1 VSRVVVELPTRFH
14 PAGGRFLV
22 KEYPKDNEHRAV
34 SVSAQLAA
42 KIQAFITGHGIGGN
56 DLIFAKPPQPEAPPR
71 LRLVPDRDKLSP
83 IMSGEVETKYK
94 HGTIS
99 GYSGTMK
106 CRCDKCKGAYADYR
120 YGRRRKDKDRPVRP
134 YRAVTDPD
142 GHIPR
147 RWFRNAVWLP
157 ARAAAGLSDGVKVH
171 SLRHAHASWLLAGGA
186 DIVRVKER
194 LGHSSILTTQ
204 KYAHTLPDLEND
216 TALDAFTSIRN
227 RSRPDTAGEG
237 KAKGL

>member
-1 VSRVVVELPTRFH
+1 VSRVAVELPTRFH
-14 PAGGRFLV
+14 PTGGRFLV

-34 SVSAQLAA
+34 SISAQLAA
-42 KIQAFITGHGIGGN
+42 KIQAFITSHGIGAD
-56 DLIFAKPPQPEAPPR
+56 DLIFAKPQPGTPPQ

-99 GYSGTMK
+99 GYSGAMK

-120 YGRRRKDKDRPVRP
+120 YRRRRKDKDRPVRP
-134 YRAVTDPD
+134 YRAAADPD

-157 ARAAAGLSDGVKVH
+157 AREAVGLGDGVKVH

-216 TALDAFTSIRN
+216 AALDAFKSIRN
-227 RSRPDTAGEG
+227 RSRPNTAGEG